1 MTYTPASRATDPAS
15 SHMAEA
21 EINQGTRQSDCDFI
35 LSLVR
40 KYPGETARELSGH
53 TGRHYDSYRIFAA
66 IRKADRYTVSR
77 RLPDLEKRGL
87 VRKGEIR
94 KCRVGGRAS
103 VVWWPVPEQGELL

>member
-1 MTYTPASRATDPAS
+1 MTYTQASRTTDPAS

-21 EINQGTRQSDCDFI
+21 EINKGKRQSDCDYI
-35 LSLVR
+35 LSWVR
-40 KYPGETARELSGH
+40 NYPGETALELNGH
-53 TGRHYDSYRIFAA
+53 AYHSRNIN
-66 IRKADRYTVSR
+66 RYTFSR

-103 VVWWPVPEQGELL
+103 VVWWPVPEQGELLWP